1 MAASNAVQALRNR
14 YLSVSNRVLA
24 VDSALS
30 QVTARFGPNSPG
42 QMQQVSSLIL
52 NAKSRAGSSDRG
64 VGLALSPEQIAVLC
78 NASLSRVKINLAVA
92 KDMIVNAPEETAV
105 RNSAII
111 NKLIATSG
119 ATLSNLDEML
129 GSIRSAQDA
138 SSSFR
143 RMIGL
148 NGLGEPLT
156 LSAGAIIG
164 LIVGGA
170 AILVLSLYFAY
181 TLLTNYLQSER
192 AHDEAIEACEY
203 NARAGRPCT
212 GNDFQAAIEASRETQ
227 TRHGGPDP
235 LAPLFEGIGSGVN
248 ALFWIGGISLAAYVA
263 FVTLPA
269 AMAARERLKR
279 ESEARLI
286 PNG

>member
-1 MAASNAVQALRNR
+1 MANSNAVQALRGR
-14 YLSVSNRVLA
+14 YLSVSNRVGA
-24 VDSALS
+24 IDAALS
-30 QVTARFGPNSPG
+30 QLTARFGPNAPG

-52 NAKSRAGSSDRG
+52 NAKNRAGSSDRG
-64 VGLALSPEQIAVLC
+64 IGLSLSPEQIAILC
-78 NASLSRVKINLAVA
+78 NASLSRVKTNLAVA
-92 KDMIVNAPEETAV
+92 KDMIVNAPAETAV

-111 NKLIATSG
+111 NKLLATSG

-148 NGLGEPLT
+148 NELGEALT
-156 LSAGAIIG
+156 LSSGAIIG

-181 TLLTNYLQSER
+181 TLLTSYLESER

-227 TRHGGPDP
+227 TKHGSPDP
-235 LAPLFEGIGSGVN
+235 LAPIFEGIGSGVN
-248 ALFWIGGISLAAYVA
+248 ALFWIFGIGLIGYGV

-269 AMAARERLKR
+269 AKAARERLKQ
-279 ESEARLI
+279 ESESRLL
-286 PNG
+286 PTG